1 MGTGPSM
8 LLFPCYAVTPIVPC
22 YLLTGVSLEFK
33 AYHSDLCQEKI
44 MTRKKGANKYALCF

>member
-22 YLLTGVSLEFK
+22 YLLTEVYPLSLK
-33 AYHSDLCQEKI
+33 LIIQIYV
-44 MTRKKGANKYALCF
+44 RKK